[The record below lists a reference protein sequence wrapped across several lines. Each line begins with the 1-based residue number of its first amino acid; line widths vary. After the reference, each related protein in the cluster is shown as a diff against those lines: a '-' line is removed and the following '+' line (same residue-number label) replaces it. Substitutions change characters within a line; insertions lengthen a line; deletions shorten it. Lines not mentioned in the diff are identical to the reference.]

1 MTLIHADK
9 ETKTIISF
17 HVIIC
22 IYQYSYQGVD
32 ARDSTRRGDVSL
44 QEKVGGFPSSHPLS
58 VVLVAKLGLNCE
70 TTAGTIKAERC

>member
-9 ETKTIISF
+9 ETKTITSF

-44 QEKVGGFPSSHPLS
+44 QEKVGGFPSSPSATIPSL
-58 VVLVAKLGLNCE
+58 LFWLLNWGLI
-70 TTAGTIKAERC
+70 ARPQPAQ